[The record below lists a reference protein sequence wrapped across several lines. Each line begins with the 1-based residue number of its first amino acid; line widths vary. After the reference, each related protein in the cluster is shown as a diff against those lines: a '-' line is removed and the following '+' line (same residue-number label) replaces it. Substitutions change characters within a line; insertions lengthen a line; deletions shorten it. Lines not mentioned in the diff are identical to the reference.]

1 MRYQFLCCSTI
12 LTETDSRIL
21 NDIDL
26 LFRDNKLISSAK
38 IQPTQGRTDGKT
50 QGNCLK
56 SREYRDFWLDSPR
69 QIR

>member
-21 NDIDL
+21 NDLDL
-26 LFRDNKLISSAK
+26 LFRDDKMISSAK
-38 IQPTQGRTDGKT
+38 IQPTQGRKDGTT

-56 SREYRDFWLDSPR
+56 SGVYRNFWLNKPR
-69 QIR
+69 RIR